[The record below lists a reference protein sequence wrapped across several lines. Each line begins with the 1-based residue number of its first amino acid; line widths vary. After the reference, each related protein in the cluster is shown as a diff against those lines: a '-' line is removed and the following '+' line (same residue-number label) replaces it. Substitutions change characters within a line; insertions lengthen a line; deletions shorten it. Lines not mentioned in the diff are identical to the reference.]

1 MSGSGAVTAA
11 STARVTFQV
20 TVHGIG
26 ANELAAVCV
35 APEGHGLD
43 PSSAVALVQQ
53 AAAAQ
58 EGAADAY
65 APPTDASLAASH
77 WATAKPLP
85 LQRGVAFRY
94 R

>member
-1 MSGSGAVTAA
+1 MSNSAAAVAA
-11 STARVTFQV
+11 ATARVTFQV
-20 TVHGIG
+20 TVHGIA

-43 PSSAVALVQQ
+43 PSNAVALIQQ
-53 AAAAQ
+53 AAATR

-65 APPTDASLAASH
+65 AQQSDASLAASH
-77 WATAKPLP
+77 WVTAKSVP
-85 LQRGVAFRY
+85 LQRGVTYRY